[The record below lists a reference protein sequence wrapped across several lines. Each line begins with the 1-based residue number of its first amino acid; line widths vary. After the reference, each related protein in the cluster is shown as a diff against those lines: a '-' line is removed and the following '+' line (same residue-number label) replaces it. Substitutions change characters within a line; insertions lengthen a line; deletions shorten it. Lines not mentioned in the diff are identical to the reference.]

1 MLTEEEIEK
10 MIKSAKETREKAF
23 LIRTEHKIGASVLT
37 KEGDI
42 FGGCDIE
49 GGTFSAGVC
58 AEMAAIN
65 HAVVHGQN
73 EIRAVA
79 TVDSKPIF
87 PCGAC
92 LQYMTQFYQIGNNEI
107 EIIVSDLEGN
117 YKIYTLSELLPKKW
131 LSPSLDKKIND
142 EKNN

>member
-1 MLTEEEIEK
+1 MLIKEEIEK
-10 MIKSAKETREKAF
+10 MIESAKETRERAF
-23 LIRTEHKIGASVLT
+23 LIRTKHKIGASVLT
-37 KEGDI
+37 KTGEV

-65 HAVVHGQN
+65 HAVVHGQS
-73 EIRAVA
+73 EIRAVT
-79 TVDSKPIF
+79 TVDEKPIF

-92 LQYMTQFYQIGNNEI
+92 LQYMTQFYQMDKEEI
-107 EIIVSDLEGN
+107 EIVVSDLEGN
-117 YKIYTLSELLPKKW
+117 YKIYTLSELLPNKW
-131 LSPSLDKKIND
+131 LSPSLDKKIHD